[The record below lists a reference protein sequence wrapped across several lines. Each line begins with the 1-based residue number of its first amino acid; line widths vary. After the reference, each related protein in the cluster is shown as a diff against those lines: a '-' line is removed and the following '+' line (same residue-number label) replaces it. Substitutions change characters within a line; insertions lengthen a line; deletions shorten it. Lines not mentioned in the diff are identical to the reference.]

1 MNIYVNLA
9 IERSVSALLALDTII
24 LKEMQE
30 DIDTSIFTD
39 ELGQY
44 IDSLADLECDEDIIN
59 KCLGGNCNE

>member
-1 MNIYVNLA
+1 M
-9 IERSVSALLALDTII
+9 LALDTII

-39 ELGQY
+39 EFGPY

-59 KCLGGNCNE
+59 KCLGGDYNE

>member
-1 MNIYVNLA
+1 M
-9 IERSVSALLALDTII
+9 LALDAII

-30 DIDTSIFTD
+30 DVDTSIFTD

-59 KCLGGNCNE
+59 KCLGGNYNE